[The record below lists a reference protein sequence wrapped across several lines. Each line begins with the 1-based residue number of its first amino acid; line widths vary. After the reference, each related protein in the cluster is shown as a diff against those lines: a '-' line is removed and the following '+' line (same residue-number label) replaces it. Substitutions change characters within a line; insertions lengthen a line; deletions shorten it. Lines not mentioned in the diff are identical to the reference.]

1 MKILITGGSGFIGS
15 NLVIRALEQGHEVLN
30 IDLLT
35 YASCQSNLESISD
48 NNNYT
53 FKQID
58 IRDPISVSSAINEFK
73 PNYIM
78 HLAAES
84 HVDRS
89 IDSAMEVLSTNI
101 IGTYVMLDAFTK
113 YWIKLGS
120 SKNYK
125 FHHISTDE
133 VYGSV
138 INNQKFSE
146 KTPYNPK
153 NPYSASKAS
162 SDHIVRSWANTYEL
176 PTIITNCSNN
186 YGPYQFP
193 ENLFLS
199 QY

>member
-89 IDSAMEVLSTNI
+89 IDSAMEVLPLI
-101 IGTYVMLDAFTK
+101 
-113 YWIKLGS
+113 
-120 SKNYK
+120 
-125 FHHISTDE
+125 
-133 VYGSV
+133 
-138 INNQKFSE
+138 
-146 KTPYNPK
+146 
-153 NPYSASKAS
+153 
-162 SDHIVRSWANTYEL
+162 
-176 PTIITNCSNN
+176 
-186 YGPYQFP
+186 
-193 ENLFLS
+193 
-199 QY
+199 

>member
-84 HVDRS
+84 HVDSS

-113 YWIKLGS
+113 YWIIWCFFTKLL
-120 SKNYK
+120 
-125 FHHISTDE
+125 I
-133 VYGSV
+133 VYYRP
-138 INNQKFSE
+138 INFIGR
-146 KTPYNPK
+146 
-153 NPYSASKAS
+153 
-162 SDHIVRSWANTYEL
+162 DVMEL
-176 PTIITNCSNN
+176 II
-186 YGPYQFP
+186 F
-193 ENLFLS
+193 
-199 QY
+199 